1 MKVRY
6 RKYTPKQDFLKVR
19 DMLVHTF
26 RQYEKPINWTF
37 ERWNYAR
44 YFGAP
49 FLGAYGAT
57 ENINAKS
64 IQAIKDWENVIGV
77 WEDETAKIVAV
88 VCPDEHVPWHR
99 AYGLAY
105 FNRRPD
111 HDYLLDSMFDFAEN
125 HYQNKGEVRV
135 FITDYDEPLKEHA
148 KQRGYTPGEKSWG
161 YWMEYKLDN
170 LPEPDLPDGFRIQS
184 MADENILEKRT
195 KVFGLSFGHKDP
207 KEWPS
212 VFSYQ
217 ELQKAPDYRKD
228 LDIYVV
234 APSGEYVA
242 CCIVWIDRY
251 NKIARLEP
259 VGSLVLGMGREV
271 VMEGLRRAF
280 ALGTHKAFIES
291 NLRFYRAIGFKPL
304 YEYGRAWH
312 KSVVGKEK

>member
-1 MKVRY
+1 MKVRF
-6 RKYTPKQDFLKVR
+6 RKYMPAQDFLKVR

-26 RQYEKPINWTF
+26 RQFEKPVNWLF

-57 ENINAKS
+57 KDISEKS
-64 IQAIKDWENVIGV
+64 IKAIHDWENAVGV
-77 WEDETAKIVAV
+77 
-88 VCPDEHVPWHR
+88 WHR

-111 HDYLLDSMFDFAEN
+111 HDFLLDSMFDFAEN

-135 FITDYDEPLKEHA
+135 FITDYDEPFKEIA

-161 YWMEYKLDN
+161 YWMEYRLDN
-170 LPEPDLPDGFRIQS
+170 LPEPNLPEGFRIQS
-184 MADENILEKRT
+184 MAEENILEKRT

-212 VFSYQ
+212 IFSYQ

-228 LDIYVV
+228 LDLYVV

-251 NKIARLEP
+251 NKVARLEP

-271 VMEGLRRAF
+271 VMEGLRRAV
-280 ALGTHKAFIES
+280 ALGAQISYMES
-291 NLRFYRAIGFKPL
+291 RLRFYRKIGFKPL
-304 YEYGRAWH
+304 YEYGRVWR
-312 KSVVGKEK
+312 KTVESKQ